1 MLIAQG
7 RKRAVA
13 GFTLVELMVALV
25 LGLIVVGA
33 VLALVLSI
41 MKSNRQTI
49 QTTRLTQELRS
60 ITAVVANDL
69 RRARSVA
76 DPLVEAKLV
85 GGNRYKNIDY
95 TTAGCIRY
103 AYAGAI
109 GGDCHAIMLATSGG
123 NANRI
128 FLATAI
134 PVGGVCDA
142 ATSCAASGAGTRLGS
157 NQVEITN
164 LTFTP
169 YPSGTPA
176 ADKVRAFNVTVTGR
190 LVTGDS
196 EIGSI
201 QRTISELV
209 YVRSIGTGN

>member
-1 MLIAQG
+1 MLILSARRQ
-7 RKRAVA
+7 AA

-33 VLALVLSI
+33 VLALVLSV

-60 ITAVVANDL
+60 VTAVVANDL
-69 RRARSVA
+69 RRARGVA
-76 DPLVEAKLV
+76 DPLVEAKLS
-85 GGNRYKNIDY
+85 GGSRYKNIDY
-95 TTAGCIRY
+95 STAGCVRY

-109 GGDCHAIMLATSGG
+109 GGDCHAIMKSTSGT
-123 NANRI
+123 NPNRV
-128 FLATAI
+128 FLSTGAYDRTT
-134 PVGGVCDA
+134 G
-142 ATSCAASGAGTRLGS
+142 CAAVVCAANGAGTMIGS
-157 NQVEITN
+157 DQVEITN
-164 LTFTP
+164 LTFAP